1 MFKRNRLKRVRERL
15 AAFATEMR
23 EKASRLPPGI
33 EQENLLRKARQADVA
48 ARLDEWATSRGLQP
62 PK

>member
-1 MFKRNRLKRVRERL
+1 MFKRDRLKRFKERL
-15 AAFATEMR
+15 AAFAKDMR
-23 EKASRLPPGI
+23 EKASGLLPGI

-48 ARLDEWATSRGLQP
+48 ARLDEWAASRGLRP